1 MCLGYKSGK
10 VKEPLT
16 KQFLEVPQRQHY
28 MIHFIHCLDPLLPDM
43 SDYSKKII
51 YPLQERVQMSICVCP
66 LLRLLIT
73 IDMLLTPDWLNKFY
87 SCYVYI
93 AAVVGFISRHGLS
106 IDACCEN
113 LTLYKPSVHF
123 NSSLKRLYISIK
135 MERFGYKG
143 GCGVTRIKRRASFGY
158 I

>member
-1 MCLGYKSGK
+1 
-10 VKEPLT
+10 
-16 KQFLEVPQRQHY
+16 
-28 MIHFIHCLDPLLPDM
+28 M
-43 SDYSKKII
+43 S
-51 YPLQERVQMSICVCP
+51 VCVCP

-73 IDMLLTPDWLNKFY
+73 IDMILTPDWLNKFY
-87 SCYVYI
+87 SCYV
-93 AAVVGFISRHGLS
+93 AAVVGFISRHVFS

-113 LTLYKPSVHF
+113 QPKLALYKPSVHF
-123 NSSLKRLYISIK
+123 NSSLKRLYINIK